1 MKIITN
7 KNKSLSKKKN
17 YHNFFLSILF
27 FITFL
32 LILFNKTDYY
42 LVNTL
47 KSFGIDFINPVTR
60 FVSSPVTVINN
71 VTMRLKNIQNLEL
84 ENLKLKE
91 EIIRLKKW
99 QTLAIKNSRENRVF
113 KRLLNST
120 SHQIDIIKTASVIN
134 QSPGIYTNIITI
146 NAGLNSGVDK
156 NFAVINS
163 QGLVGKTIFS
173 SKHHTKILLI
183 NNTSSA
189 IPVKA
194 LSDGSFS
201 ILNGASNGKH
211 LISSFSKNNN
221 LPRVGDLLVTS
232 GNAKIFP
239 RDILVA
245 KVIAVKEDHYIAL
258 PYVDFNNLNYIQ
270 VVKSK

>member
-1 MKIITN
+1 MLNN
-7 KNKSLSKKKN
+7 KNKSLSKRKN
-17 YHNFFLSILF
+17 YNSFFLSILF
-27 FITFL
+27 ILTFF

-42 LVNTL
+42 LINKL
-47 KSFGIDFINPVTR
+47 KIIGIDFVNPITQ
-60 FVSSPVTVINN
+60 FVSSPISVVNN
-71 VTMRLKNIQNLEL
+71 IGSRIKNIQGLEN

-99 QTLAIKNSRENRVF
+99 QTLAIKNSRENKAL

-134 QSPGIYTNIITI
+134 QSPGIFSKFVTI
-146 NAGLNSGVDK
+146 NAGLKSGVDK

-163 QGLVGKTIFS
+163 KGLVGKTIFS
-173 SKHHTKILLI
+173 SNNNTKVLLI
-183 NNTSSA
+183 NDTSSS

-201 ILNGASNGKH
+201 ILSGTSNGKY
-211 LISSFSKNNN
+211 LKSSFIQNEN
-221 LPRVGDLLVTS
+221 LPRLGDLLVTS

-245 KVIAVKEDHYIAL
+245 KVIAVNQDHYIAL
-258 PYVDFNNLNYIQ
+258 PYVDFSNLNYIQ

>member
-1 MKIITN
+1 MIRKIRSTTN
-7 KNKSLSKKKN
+7 IKKKN
-17 YHNFFLSILF
+17 FSTFLLPILF
-27 FITFL
+27 IITFL
-32 LILFNKTDYY
+32 LVLFNKTDY
-42 LVNTL
+42 VVANKV
-47 KSFGIDFINPVTR
+47 KSIGIDYINPITTLISKPTNIIIDLGLTITR
-60 FVSSPVTVINN
+60 F
-71 VTMRLKNIQNLEL
+71 QNLDK
-84 ENLKLKE
+84 ENLKLKQ

-99 QTLAIKNSRENRVF
+99 QTLAIKNSRENKVF

-120 SHQIDIIKTASVIN
+120 SHQVDVIKTAAVIN